1 MVNFWLIQ
9 IWVVFTNLEHV
20 VSNEWVSEYAT
31 SAILENL
38 CIHSDID
45 TGASAQEHT
54 CGPHPEG
61 AVFCDGK
68 LCKVFN
74 ESTGALRE
82 LPETNDYHY
91 GGVMAYVDG
100 VGIVVIGGTSTDAG
114 RIEVFNEDDN
124 EWKQIAQ
131 DRFQVHTV
139 KHPMGLWPLNV

>member
-1 MVNFWLIQ
+1 VDFI
-9 IWVVFTNLEHV
+9 NLEHV
-20 VSNEWVSEYAT
+20 VSNVWVSKSTT

-38 CIHSDID
+38 RIYLDID

-68 LCKVFN
+68 LCEVFN

-91 GGVMAYVDG
+91 GGVMSYIDG
-100 VGIVVIGGTSTDAG
+100 VGIVVVGGTSTDAG

-124 EWKQIAQ
+124 EWKKISQESFQIN
-131 DRFQVHTV
+131 T
-139 KHPMGLWPLNV
+139 

>member
-1 MVNFWLIQ
+1 M
-9 IWVVFTNLEHV
+9 VFTNLEHV
-20 VSNEWVSEYAT
+20 VSNEWVSKYTT
-31 SAILENL
+31 STIIENL
-38 CIHSDID
+38 RIHKLWISDID

-91 GGVMAYVDG
+91 GGVMSYIDG

-114 RIEVFNEDDN
+114 RIEVFNEDTN
-124 EWKQIAQ
+124 EWKKIAQ
-131 DRFQVHTV
+131 DRFQIQT
-139 KHPMGLWPLNV
+139 